1 MTDTHPHTIASAAHH
16 LGVSPRTIQRR
27 LAAGELDAVK
37 VHTAKGRGYEWR
49 IRLDGDA
56 TPDVTTPAP
65 SPATLDVTGSGKMTA
80 ATRTTLEATP
90 DVAQVLTALAESMQE
105 RQALA
110 LRLGQVEAERAALQA
125 ALQSRRRWWRF
136 WERD

>member
-1 MTDTHPHTIASAAHH
+1 MLPVQLLDSGAKRSA
-16 LGVSPRTIQRR
+16 GVT
-27 LAAGELDAVK
+27 
-37 VHTAKGRGYEWR
+37 
-49 IRLDGDA
+49 
-56 TPDVTTPAP
+56 
-65 SPATLDVTGSGKMTA
+65 
-80 ATRTTLEATP
+80 
-90 DVAQVLTALAESMQE
+90 VLTALAESMQE